1 MTPLTL
7 QLPETLREQLAQL
20 AESEGIS
27 LDQYIVYTLTRQVSS
42 AYSVQVIP
50 QVEVEQQETAFQN
63 WTQSS
68 EQCSD
73 AEAAEIL
80 AEREPVESGS
90 QLSPELITRFQ
101 KMIHNQQ

>member
-7 QLPETLREQLAQL
+7 QLPKTLREQLAQL

-50 QVEVEQQETAFQN
+50 QAEVEQQETAFQN
-63 WTQSS
+63 RIQSS
-68 EQCSD
+68 EQCSE
-73 AEAAEIL
+73 AEADKVL

-90 QLSPELITRFQ
+90 ASEPRDDYSLPESDS
-101 KMIHNQQ
+101 